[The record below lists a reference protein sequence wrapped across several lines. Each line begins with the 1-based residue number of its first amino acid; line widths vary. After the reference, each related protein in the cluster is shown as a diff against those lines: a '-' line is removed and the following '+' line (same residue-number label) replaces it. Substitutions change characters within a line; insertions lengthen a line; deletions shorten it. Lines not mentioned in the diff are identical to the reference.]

1 MKRMYTAVLKGHL
14 ALGDAVFKKGS
25 SGVTLDILARKPL
38 WDLGLDYNHGTG
50 HGVGYLLSVHEPPNG
65 IRYRILNNPQLNPEM
80 KAGMITSN
88 EPGIYLENE
97 FGIRIENLILCKEK
111 ESNEFGEFLCF
122 ETLTLVPYDIEL
134 IDETMLTEKEKELI
148 FEYNRRITDA
158 LQPYLTAEENKWL
171 ETLNE
176 EF

>member
-1 MKRMYTAVLKGHL
+1 
-14 ALGDAVFKKGS
+14 
-25 SGVTLDILARKPL
+25 
-38 WDLGLDYNHGTG
+38 
-50 HGVGYLLSVHEPPNG
+50 
-65 IRYRILNNPQLNPEM
+65 
-80 KAGMITSN
+80 MITSN

-122 ETLTLVPYDIEL
+122 KTLTLVPYDIEL

-158 LQPYLTAEENKWL
+158 LQPYLTGEENKWL

-176 EF
+176 KH